1 MPKLNHPPVP
11 ASTSKALL
19 KLGAGK
25 ARFLQILKD
34 DFNYDVIQEIIEMIG
49 IIKRGKKLKPLDK
62 YRLIQ
67 TYQLAILSYCIP
79 KMKVLEG
86 DKGVGD
92 KINFTFNVGGE
103 APPNPHGKPVGG
115 VNITIP
121 TVKKEDG
128 SFEPT
133 VLE

>member
-1 MPKLNHPPVP
+1 MPRLKHPPVP
-11 ASTSKALL
+11 SISNKALTE
-19 KLGAGK
+19 LGKGK
-25 ARFLQILKD
+25 ARFLQVLKD
-34 DFNYDVIQEIIEMIG
+34 DFNYDIIHEIIEMIG

-67 TYQLAILSYCIP
+67 TYHLAILSYCIP

-86 DKGVGD
+86 EKGIGD
-92 KINFTFNVGGE
+92 KVNFTINVGGE
-103 APPNPHGKPVGG
+103 APPNPRIKPVGG

-121 TVKKEDG
+121 AVKNDQG
-128 SFEPT
+128 TFVPT